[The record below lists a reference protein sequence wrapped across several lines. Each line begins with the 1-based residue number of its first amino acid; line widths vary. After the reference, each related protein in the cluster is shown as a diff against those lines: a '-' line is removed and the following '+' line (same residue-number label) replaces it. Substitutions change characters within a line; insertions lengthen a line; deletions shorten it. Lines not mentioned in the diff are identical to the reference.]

1 VRADVLTSQRWT
13 LVEDHDAARLIVWGA
28 IGPAE
33 TDAFDARLDALGPR
47 RVPVIIDLT
56 RVTELDAD
64 VVAWLG
70 ARHADFGPG
79 RPMLVAVIADGP
91 LHQRLTR
98 PGAPQLRLTLE

>member
-1 VRADVLTSQRWT
+1 M
-13 LVEDHDAARLIVWGA
+13 EDHDAARLIVWGA

-33 TDAFDARLDALGPR
+33 TDAFDARLATLGPR

-56 RVTELDAD
+56 RIAELDAD

-70 ARHADFGPG
+70 ARHAEFGPE

-91 LHQRLTR
+91 VHERLTR

>member
-1 VRADVLTSQRWT
+1 MRAGALTSQRWT
-13 LVEDHDAARLIVWGA
+13 LVEEHDAARLIVWGA

-47 RVPVIIDLT
+47 RLPVIIDLT

-70 ARHADFGPG
+70 ARHAEFGPE

-91 LHQRLTR
+91 LHARLTR
-98 PGAPQLRLTLE
+98 PGAPKLRLTLE